1 MKLSPIAKLGAYV
14 ALAAVSVFAV
24 FPLYWTI
31 TSSLRAR
38 SDLYAAPP
46 ALHPFFF
53 DVVFYERVFVN
64 TPFGRMFFNSMFISL
79 ATTALTVA
87 LSAMAGHS
95 LARMRFRGKILITR
109 GVLITYVFP
118 QILLVVPLFV
128 GIVRMGLANTYT
140 GLILTYMTFSFPF
153 GMWMLTA
160 YFQTIPRDLEE
171 AALLDGATR
180 LQVFTRI
187 VLPLS
192 KPGLAAVGIFTF
204 IHAWNEF
211 LYALVLLSSERKATL
226 SVGIYRLL
234 GAEAI
239 DWGAVLAATT
249 MMVLPV
255 LAVFM
260 VFERH
265 LVGGLTAGAT
275 KG

>member
-1 MKLSPIAKLGAYV
+1 MSLTAKAGAY
-14 ALAAVSVFAV
+14 AGLFAFAVFAV

-38 SDLYAAPP
+38 NELFASPP

-53 DVVFYERVFVN
+53 DVVFYDRVFVN
-64 TPFGRMFFNSMFISL
+64 TPFGTMFFNSMFISL
-79 ATTALTVA
+79 ATTLLTVIV
-87 LSAMAGHS
+87 SAMAGHS
-95 LARMRFRGKILITR
+95 LARMRFRGKMLITR
-109 GVLITYVFP
+109 GVLIAYILP
-118 QILLVVPLFV
+118 QILLLVPLFV
-128 GIVRMGLANTYT
+128 VIVRMGLANTFT
-140 GLILTYMTFSFPF
+140 GLILTYMTFSLPF
-153 GMWMLTA
+153 GIWMLTA
-160 YFQTIPRDLEE
+160 YFKTIPIDLEE
-171 AALLDGATR
+171 AALLDGASR
-180 LQVFTRI
+180 FQVFTRI
-187 VLPLS
+187 VIPLS

-211 LYALVLLSSERKATL
+211 LYALVLLSSEKKATL
-226 SVGIYRLL
+226 AVGIYRLL
-234 GAEAI
+234 GSEAV

-255 LAVFM
+255 LVVFM